1 MSHESRGPQ
10 LARTFSTAGF
20 GGVLVG
26 LGLIAFELRYNL
38 LLARLGEVGRV
49 VLVVCATGFVLW
61 GLKELVIGWWPQVS
75 RRGFARHRSGLPVEG
90 RAYILVM
97 VVLFVGALLGRSNP
111 LLLVFA
117 LMAGP
122 FVANAWISFT
132 LLKGLTVTRHA
143 PERVMAGE
151 PTSIELALRNNK
163 SHISGWVITVRDQ
176 VASAAERLPA
186 EVLIPRV
193 PPSSTRTGHYRL
205 RLMHRGRYEFG
216 PLSIST
222 RFPLGIVERGLTVSQ
237 PGTILVYPRIGRL
250 TSQWSQRL
258 LHATDL
264 VPQMSPRSG
273 PFDDE
278 FHKLREYRRGD
289 DLRAIHWKT
298 TARRNELMVREFRE
312 SRDRQLMVLLDA
324 WRPLRATETEL
335 ERSELAISL
344 AASICLHHLR
354 VSRDSHLYFGALA
367 DPFVEWDSSSEATDS
382 LLEALALLAPTSSRE
397 MAPLKSAA
405 ILRRGGRA
413 RTLLITTRAAEATRA
428 LSRTTD
434 GGTMDTNGWLD
445 TVQIVE
451 VTPERIAELME
462 FRDV

>member
-1 MSHESRGPQ
+1 MSHESRSPQ
-10 LARTFSTAGF
+10 LARTFSSAGF
-20 GGVLVG
+20 GAILVG
-26 LGLIAFELRYNL
+26 LGLIAFELRYSL
-38 LLARLGEVGRV
+38 LLVRLGKVGRI
-49 VLVVCATGFVLW
+49 VLVTCAIGFAVW
-61 GLKELVIGWWPQVS
+61 GLKELVASWWPHLG
-75 RRGFARHRSGLPVEG
+75 RRGFVRHRSGLPVEG
-90 RAYILVM
+90 RAYIGVM
-97 VVLFVGALLGRSNP
+97 IVLFVGALLGRSNP

-163 SHISGWVITVRDQ
+163 SRISGWVINLRDQ
-176 VASAAERLPA
+176 IASQTERLPA
-186 EVLIPRV
+186 DVLIPRV
-193 PPSSTRTGHYRL
+193 PPNSTRTGHYRL

-237 PGTILVYPRIGRL
+237 PGTILVYPRLGRL
-250 TSQWSQRL
+250 TARWTQRL
-258 LHATDL
+258 LQATDL

-289 DLRAIHWKT
+289 DSRAIHWKT
-298 TARRNELMVREFRE
+298 SARRNELMVREFRE

-324 WRPLRATETEL
+324 WRPPRAMADEL

-344 AASICLHHLR
+344 AATICVHHLR
-354 VSRDSHLYFGALA
+354 SSRDSHLHFAALGE
-367 DPFVEWDSSSEATDS
+367 PFVQWDSSGGGADS
-382 LLEALALLAPTSSRE
+382 LLDALALLTPSSSAAVAR
-397 MAPLKSAA
+397 LKSAA
-405 ILRRGGRA
+405 NPRRGNRS
-413 RTLLITTRAAEATRA
+413 RTLLITTRAANAIRELGRA
-428 LSRTTD
+428 
-434 GGTMDTNGWLD
+434 GEHGTADTNGWLE
-445 TVQIVE
+445 TVQV
-451 VTPERIAELME
+451 VDVSVERIAELIE
-462 FRDV
+462 FRDS

>member
-1 MSHESRGPQ
+1 MSHESRSPQ
-10 LARTFSTAGF
+10 LARTFSSAGF
-20 GGVLVG
+20 GAVLVG
-26 LGLIAFELRYNL
+26 LGLIAFELRYSL
-38 LLARLGEVGRV
+38 LLGRLGKVGRV
-49 VLVVCATGFVLW
+49 VLVTCAIGFAIW
-61 GLKELVIGWWPQVS
+61 GIKELVAGWWPQLS

-90 RAYILVM
+90 RAYIGVM
-97 VVLFVGALLGRSNP
+97 VVLFIGALLGRSNP

-163 SHISGWVITVRDQ
+163 SRISGWVISLRDQ
-176 VASAAERLPA
+176 IASQTERLPA
-186 EVLIPRV
+186 DVLIPRV
-193 PPSSTRTGHYRL
+193 PPRSTRTGHYRL

-222 RFPLGIVERGLTVSQ
+222 RFPLGIVERGLIVSQ

-250 TSQWSQRL
+250 TARWTQRL
-258 LHATDL
+258 LQATDL
-264 VPQMSPRSG
+264 VPLMSPRSG

-298 TARRNELMVREFRE
+298 SARRNELMVREFRE

-324 WRPLRATETEL
+324 WLPQRATGDDQ

-344 AASICLHHLR
+344 AATICVHHLR
-354 VSRDSHLYFGALA
+354 SSRDSHLFFAALG
-367 DPFVEWDSSSEATDS
+367 DPFVQWDSSAGTTDS
-382 LLEALALLAPTSSRE
+382 LLDALALLTPSSTAEVGR
-397 MAPLKSAA
+397 LKSAA
-405 ILRRGGRA
+405 NLRRGNRT
-413 RTLLITTRAAEATRA
+413 RTLLISTRASEAMRELRRA
-428 LSRTTD
+428 SE
-434 GGTMDTNGWLD
+434 GGSQDANGW
-445 TVQIVE
+445 IESVE
-451 VTPERIAELME
+451 VVEVNAERIAELME
-462 FRDV
+462 FRES

>member
-1 MSHESRGPQ
+1 MSHESRNAQ
-10 LARTFSTAGF
+10 LARTFSSAGF
-20 GGVLVG
+20 GALLVG

-38 LLARLGEVGRV
+38 LLGRLGQIGRV
-49 VLVVCATGFVLW
+49 VLIVCAIGFTFW
-61 GLKELVIGWWPQVS
+61 GLKELVVGWWPQVS

-90 RAYILVM
+90 RAYIVVM
-97 VVLFVGALLGRSNP
+97 IVLFVGALLGRSNP

-151 PTSIELALRNNK
+151 PTSIELAVRNNK
-163 SHISGWVITVRDQ
+163 SRISGWVITVRDQ
-176 VASAAERLPA
+176 IVSAAERLPA

-193 PPSSTRTGHYRL
+193 PPRSTRTGHYRL

-237 PGTILVYPRIGRL
+237 PGSILVYPRIGRL
-250 TSQWSQRL
+250 TSGWSERL

-324 WRPLRATETEL
+324 WRPPRADEGEL
-335 ERSELAISL
+335 ERSELAVSL
-344 AASICLHHLR
+344 AATICLHHLR
-354 VSRDSHLYFGALA
+354 SSRDSHLYFAALGE
-367 DPFVEWDSSSEATDS
+367 PFVEWDSSGGATDS
-382 LLEALALLAPTSSRE
+382 LLEALALMTPTSVPEMSR
-397 MAPLKSAA
+397 LKSAA
-405 ILRRGGRA
+405 LLHRGGRA
-413 RTLLITTRAAEATRA
+413 RTLLITTRGAEAVRA
-428 LSRTTD
+428 LSRPTEA
-434 GGTMDTNGWLD
+434 GAKDTNGWLD
-445 TVQIVE
+445 SVQVVE
-451 VTPERIAELME
+451 VSPERIAELME
-462 FRDV
+462 FRD